1 MFKALLLLCLL
12 TLPQQY
18 AQATQAGIA
27 NQPPQVNTSPSP
39 SSDNET
45 ADAASTE
52 GRLSNQLDVLEL
64 TESEQQWIRNNPVV
78 YYSDDVSWQPFVYLN
93 HNQQL
98 EGISPEFLS
107 HIEKLSGIDFKFV
120 YSETFSEVIS
130 RIKSKE
136 ILLAL
141 ATIQTPERGPFAD
154 FSAPYFS
161 SKMAIVT
168 RDNFSYIQQ
177 IDELYGKTVAAPKN
191 YYSVDFLQSNHP
203 QIKLL
208 LVDDVDA
215 AFEAVYR
222 GDADAFL
229 GTMAVSIYRLQHSQY
244 KSLKVSGSVDVL
256 SEVRFMV
263 AKGNPELVSIIN
275 KSLAK
280 ISNRDK
286 QAIMNNWFGVDIERG
301 VDPSV
306 IWQILLIAGIIIAL
320 AILWIRQLTREIN
333 LRKSAEV
340 NLIVARK
347 EADRANAAK
356 SEFLANMSHEIRTPM
371 NAVFGFSELLA
382 DTSLDSEQRQY
393 LEAIQVGSNGLLHI
407 INDVLEL
414 SKIESGKVTIDYSA
428 TNLEKLT
435 SDIEKLFIAPMQEK
449 QLNFTVSIDANC
461 PKNVMIDKNRLRQI
475 LINLVGNAHKFTK
488 EGFVKLQV
496 HAKKELPSNCFT
508 LLFEVN
514 DSGIGVAPE
523 QQEDIFDHFV
533 QNNASGEKETGGTGL
548 GLSISKKLA
557 EKMNGELSVT
567 SQLGFG
573 SCFSLTLRNV
583 QITQNLEITSNENQK
598 LELPAATILIVDDI
612 ETNRLILRKFLE
624 DYDFTI
630 YLAEDGHQAVELA
643 REHQPE
649 IILMDIRMPRL
660 DGYQAATE
668 IRHQVNCKII
678 AVTASALEDK
688 ESISKRDIF
697 DGFLRKP
704 ILRDNLVKML
714 HSVLHLP
721 D

>member
-1 MFKALLLLCLL
+1 MLCLFYL
-12 TLPQQY
+12 TQFAYAKPNEIASQAFHTPIKESSQHTSKSDTEKLTTRNTSQQ
-18 AQATQAGIA
+18 QS
-27 NQPPQVNTSPSP
+27 NQPN
-39 SSDNET
+39 
-45 ADAASTE
+45 
-52 GRLSNQLDVLEL
+52 RLEL
-64 TESEQQWIRNNPVV
+64 TSQEIEWIKNNPVV

-93 HNQQL
+93 HNQKL

-107 HIEKLSGIDFKFV
+107 HIENFSGIDFQFV
-120 YSETFSEVIS
+120 YSETFSDVIS
-130 RIKSKE
+130 QIKSKD

-141 ATIQTPERGPFAD
+141 ATIQTPERESFAD

-191 YYSVDFLQSNHP
+191 YYSVDFLTSNHP
-203 QIKLL
+203 QINLL

-215 AFEAVYR
+215 AFKAVYR
-222 GDADAFL
+222 GDAEAFL

-275 KSLAK
+275 KSLAR
-280 ISNRDK
+280 ISTKDK
-286 QAIMNNWFGVDIERG
+286 QTIMNNWFGVDIERG

-306 IWQILLIAGIIIAL
+306 IWQILLIAGVILIVAV
-320 AILWIRQLTREIN
+320 LWITQLTREIN
-333 LRKSAEV
+333 LRKFAEV

-382 DTSLDSEQRQY
+382 DTQLDTEQRQY

-414 SKIESGKVTIDYSA
+414 SKIESGKVTIDYSP
-428 TNLEKLT
+428 TNIEKLV
-435 SDIEKLFIAPMQEK
+435 SEIEKLFLAPMQEK
-449 QLNFTVSIDANC
+449 KLNFSVAIDAYC
-461 PKNVMIDKNRLRQI
+461 PANVMIDKNRLRQI

-496 HAKKELPSNCFT
+496 LAEKEKQGNSFSLQ
-508 LLFEVN
+508 FEVS
-514 DSGIGVAPE
+514 DSGIGVALD
-523 QQEDIFDHFV
+523 QQQDIFDHFV
-533 QNNASGEKETGGTGL
+533 QNTLSIEKETGGTGL

-557 EKMNGELSVT
+557 EKMNGELNVT

-573 SCFSLTLRNV
+573 SCFSLTLKNV
-583 QITQNLEITSNENQK
+583 QVTQSHESSPKQTKKI
-598 LELPAATILIVDDI
+598 ELPAATILIVDDI
-612 ETNRLILRKFLE
+612 ETNRLILRKFLA

-630 YLAEDGHQAVELA
+630 FLAEDGRQAVELA
-643 REHQPE
+643 RKHRPE
-649 IILMDIRMPRL
+649 VILMDIRMPRL

-668 IRHQVNCKII
+668 IRNEIDCKII
-678 AVTASALEDK
+678 AVTASALEDR
-688 ESISKRDIF
+688 ESKIKRDIF

-704 ILRDNLVKML
+704 ILRENLIQML
-714 HSVLHLP
+714 QSVL
-721 D
+721 

>member
-1 MFKALLLLCLL
+1 MFYL
-12 TLPQQY
+12 TQFAYAKPNEIASQAPQIPLIESSQH
-18 AQATQAGIA
+18 
-27 NQPPQVNTSPSP
+27 TSQSDTVELTTRDTSHQQ
-39 SSDNET
+39 SS
-45 ADAASTE
+45 
-52 GRLSNQLDVLEL
+52 QLNRLEL
-64 TESEQQWIRNNPVV
+64 TSQEIEWIKNNPVV

-93 HNQQL
+93 HNQKL

-107 HIEKLSGIDFKFV
+107 HIEEFSGINFQFV
-120 YSETFSEVIS
+120 YSETFSDVIS
-130 RIKSKE
+130 QIKSKE

-141 ATIQTPERGPFAD
+141 ATIQTPERESFAD
-154 FSAPYFS
+154 FSVPYFS

-191 YYSVDFLQSNHP
+191 YYSVDFLRSNHP
-203 QIKLL
+203 QINLL

-215 AFEAVYR
+215 AFKAVYR
-222 GDADAFL
+222 GDAEAFL

-256 SEVRFMV
+256 SEVRFMI

-275 KSLAK
+275 KSLAR
-280 ISNRDK
+280 ISTKDK
-286 QAIMNNWFGVDIERG
+286 QTIMNNWFGVDIERG
-301 VDPSV
+301 IDPSV
-306 IWQILLIAGIIIAL
+306 IWQILLIAGVILVL
-320 AILWIRQLTREIN
+320 AVLWITQLTREIN

-382 DTSLDSEQRQY
+382 DTQLDTEQRQY

-414 SKIESGKVTIDYSA
+414 SKIESGKVTIDYSP
-428 TNLEKLT
+428 TNIEKLV
-435 SDIEKLFIAPMQEK
+435 SEIEKLFLAPMQEK
-449 QLNFTVSIDANC
+449 KLNFSVAIDSNC
-461 PKNVMIDKNRLRQI
+461 PANVMIDKNRLRQI

-496 HAKKELPSNCFT
+496 LAEKEKQGNSFSLQ
-508 LLFEVN
+508 FEVS
-514 DSGIGVAPE
+514 DSGIGVALD
-523 QQEDIFDHFV
+523 QQQDIFDHFV
-533 QNNASGEKETGGTGL
+533 QNTLSIEKETGGTGL

-557 EKMNGELSVT
+557 EKMNGELNVT

-573 SCFSLTLRNV
+573 SCFSLTLKNV
-583 QITQNLEITSNENQK
+583 QVTESHESSPKQTKKI
-598 LELPAATILIVDDI
+598 ELPAATILIVDDI
-612 ETNRLILRKFLE
+612 ETNRLILRKFLA

-630 YLAEDGHQAVELA
+630 FLAEDGRQAVELA
-643 REHQPE
+643 REHRPE
-649 IILMDIRMPRL
+649 VILMDIRMPRL

-668 IRHQVNCKII
+668 IRNEIDCKII
-678 AVTASALEDK
+678 AVTASALEDR
-688 ESISKRDIF
+688 ESKIKRDIF

-704 ILRDNLVKML
+704 ILRENLIQML
-714 HSVLHLP
+714 QSVL
-721 D
+721 

>member
-1 MFKALLLLCLL
+1 MASQAPQIPLKESSQHTSQSDTVEL
-12 TLPQQY
+12 TTRDTSHQQ
-18 AQATQAGIA
+18 
-27 NQPPQVNTSPSP
+27 
-39 SSDNET
+39 SS
-45 ADAASTE
+45 
-52 GRLSNQLDVLEL
+52 QLNRLEL
-64 TESEQQWIRNNPVV
+64 TSQEIEWIKNNPVV

-93 HNQQL
+93 HNQKL

-107 HIEKLSGIDFKFV
+107 HIEDFSGINFQFV
-120 YSETFSEVIS
+120 YSETFSDVIS
-130 RIKSKE
+130 QIKSKE

-141 ATIQTPERGPFAD
+141 ATIQTPERESFAD
-154 FSAPYFS
+154 FSVPYFS

-191 YYSVDFLQSNHP
+191 YYSVDFLTSNHP
-203 QIKLL
+203 QINLL

-215 AFEAVYR
+215 AFKAVYR
-222 GDADAFL
+222 GDAEAFL

-256 SEVRFMV
+256 SEVRFMI

-275 KSLAK
+275 KSIAQ
-280 ISNRDK
+280 ISTKDK
-286 QAIMNNWFGVDIERG
+286 QTIMNNWFGVDIERG
-301 VDPSV
+301 IDPSV
-306 IWQILLIAGIIIAL
+306 IWQILLIAGVILVL
-320 AILWIRQLTREIN
+320 AVLWITQLTREIN

-382 DTSLDSEQRQY
+382 DTQLDTEQRQY

-414 SKIESGKVTIDYSA
+414 SKIESGKVTIDYSP
-428 TNLEKLT
+428 TNIEKLV
-435 SDIEKLFIAPMQEK
+435 SEIEKLFLAPMQEK
-449 QLNFTVSIDANC
+449 KLNFSVAIDSNC
-461 PKNVMIDKNRLRQI
+461 PANVMIDKNRLRQI

-496 HAKKELPSNCFT
+496 LAEKEKQGNSFSLQ
-508 LLFEVN
+508 FEVS
-514 DSGIGVAPE
+514 DSGIGVALD
-523 QQEDIFDHFV
+523 QQQDIFDHFV
-533 QNNASGEKETGGTGL
+533 QNTLSIEKETGGTGL

-557 EKMNGELSVT
+557 EKMNGELNVT

-573 SCFSLTLRNV
+573 SCFSLTLKNV
-583 QITQNLEITSNENQK
+583 QVTESHESSPKQTKKI
-598 LELPAATILIVDDI
+598 ELPAATILIVDDI
-612 ETNRLILRKFLE
+612 ETNRLILRKFLA

-630 YLAEDGHQAVELA
+630 FLAEDGRQAVELA
-643 REHQPE
+643 RKHRPE
-649 IILMDIRMPRL
+649 VILMDIRMPRL

-668 IRHQVNCKII
+668 IRNEIDCKII
-678 AVTASALEDK
+678 AVTASALEDR
-688 ESISKRDIF
+688 ESKIKRDIF

-704 ILRDNLVKML
+704 ILRENLIQML
-714 HSVLHLP
+714 RSVL
-721 D
+721 

>member
-1 MFKALLLLCLL
+1 LLCLFYL
-12 TLPQQY
+12 TQFAYAKPNEIASQAFHTPIKESSQHTSKSDTEKLTTRNTSQQ
-18 AQATQAGIA
+18 QS
-27 NQPPQVNTSPSP
+27 NQPN
-39 SSDNET
+39 
-45 ADAASTE
+45 
-52 GRLSNQLDVLEL
+52 RLEL
-64 TESEQQWIRNNPVV
+64 TSQEIEWIKNNPVV

-93 HNQQL
+93 HNQKL

-107 HIEKLSGIDFKFV
+107 HIENFSGIDFQFV
-120 YSETFSEVIS
+120 YSETFSDVIS
-130 RIKSKE
+130 QIKSKD

-141 ATIQTPERGPFAD
+141 ATIQTPERESFAD

-191 YYSVDFLQSNHP
+191 YYSVDFLTSNHP
-203 QIKLL
+203 QINLL

-215 AFEAVYR
+215 AFKAVYR
-222 GDADAFL
+222 GDAEAFL

-275 KSLAK
+275 KSLAR
-280 ISNRDK
+280 ISTKDK
-286 QAIMNNWFGVDIERG
+286 QTIMNNWFGVDIERG

-306 IWQILLIAGIIIAL
+306 IWQILLIAGVILIVAV
-320 AILWIRQLTREIN
+320 LWITQLTREIN

-382 DTSLDSEQRQY
+382 DTQLDTEQRQY

-414 SKIESGKVTIDYSA
+414 SKIESGKVTIDYSP
-428 TNLEKLT
+428 TNIEKLV
-435 SDIEKLFIAPMQEK
+435 SEIEKLFLAPMQEK
-449 QLNFTVSIDANC
+449 KLNFSVAIDANC
-461 PKNVMIDKNRLRQI
+461 PANVMIDKNRLRQI

-496 HAKKELPSNCFT
+496 LAEKEKQGNSFSLQ
-508 LLFEVN
+508 FEVS
-514 DSGIGVAPE
+514 DSGIGVALD
-523 QQEDIFDHFV
+523 QQQDIFDHFV
-533 QNNASGEKETGGTGL
+533 QNTLSIEKETGGTGL

-557 EKMNGELSVT
+557 EKMNGELNVT

-573 SCFSLTLRNV
+573 SCFSLTLKNV
-583 QITQNLEITSNENQK
+583 QVTQSHESSPKQTKKI
-598 LELPAATILIVDDI
+598 ELPAATILIVDDI
-612 ETNRLILRKFLE
+612 ETNRLILRKFLA

-630 YLAEDGHQAVELA
+630 FLAEDGRQAVELA
-643 REHQPE
+643 RKHRPE
-649 IILMDIRMPRL
+649 VILMDIRMPRL

-668 IRHQVNCKII
+668 IRNEIDCKII
-678 AVTASALEDK
+678 AVTASALEDR
-688 ESISKRDIF
+688 ESKIKRDIF

-704 ILRDNLVKML
+704 ILRENLIQML
-714 HSVLHLP
+714 QSVL
-721 D
+721 

>member
-1 MFKALLLLCLL
+1 MLCLFYL
-12 TLPQQY
+12 TQFAYAKPNEIASQAFHTPIKESSQHTSKSDTEKLTTRNTSQQ
-18 AQATQAGIA
+18 QS
-27 NQPPQVNTSPSP
+27 NQPN
-39 SSDNET
+39 
-45 ADAASTE
+45 
-52 GRLSNQLDVLEL
+52 RLEL
-64 TESEQQWIRNNPVV
+64 TSQEIEWIKNNPVV

-93 HNQQL
+93 HNQKL

-107 HIEKLSGIDFKFV
+107 HIENFSGIDFQFV
-120 YSETFSEVIS
+120 YSETFSDVIS
-130 RIKSKE
+130 QIKSKD

-141 ATIQTPERGPFAD
+141 ATIQTPERESFAD

-191 YYSVDFLQSNHP
+191 YYSVDFLTSNHP
-203 QIKLL
+203 QINLL

-215 AFEAVYR
+215 AFKAVYR
-222 GDADAFL
+222 GDAEAFL

-275 KSLAK
+275 KSLAR
-280 ISNRDK
+280 ISTKDK
-286 QAIMNNWFGVDIERG
+286 QTIMNNWFGVDIERG

-306 IWQILLIAGIIIAL
+306 IWQILLIAGVILIVAV
-320 AILWIRQLTREIN
+320 LWITQLTREIN

-382 DTSLDSEQRQY
+382 DTQLDTEQRQY

-414 SKIESGKVTIDYSA
+414 SKIESGKVTIDYSP
-428 TNLEKLT
+428 TNIEKLV
-435 SDIEKLFIAPMQEK
+435 SEIEKLFLAPMQEK
-449 QLNFTVSIDANC
+449 KLNFSVAIDANC
-461 PKNVMIDKNRLRQI
+461 PANVMIDKNRLRQI

-496 HAKKELPSNCFT
+496 LAEKEKQGNSFSLQ
-508 LLFEVN
+508 FEVS
-514 DSGIGVAPE
+514 DSGIGVALD
-523 QQEDIFDHFV
+523 QQQDIFDHFV
-533 QNNASGEKETGGTGL
+533 QNTLSIEKETGGTGL

-557 EKMNGELSVT
+557 EKMNGELNVT

-573 SCFSLTLRNV
+573 SCFSLTLKNV
-583 QITQNLEITSNENQK
+583 QVTQSHESSPKQTKKI
-598 LELPAATILIVDDI
+598 ELPAATILIVDDI
-612 ETNRLILRKFLE
+612 ETNRLILRKFLA

-630 YLAEDGHQAVELA
+630 FLAEDGRQAVELA
-643 REHQPE
+643 RKHRPE
-649 IILMDIRMPRL
+649 VILMDIRMPRL

-668 IRHQVNCKII
+668 IRNEIDCKII
-678 AVTASALEDK
+678 AVTASALEDR
-688 ESISKRDIF
+688 ESKIKRDIF

-704 ILRDNLVKML
+704 ILRENLIQML
-714 HSVLHLP
+714 QSVL
-721 D
+721 

>member
-1 MFKALLLLCLL
+1 MASQAPQIPLKESSQHTSQSDKVEL
-12 TLPQQY
+12 TTRDTSHQQ
-18 AQATQAGIA
+18 
-27 NQPPQVNTSPSP
+27 
-39 SSDNET
+39 SS
-45 ADAASTE
+45 
-52 GRLSNQLDVLEL
+52 QLNRLEL
-64 TESEQQWIRNNPVV
+64 TSQEIEWIKNNPVI

-93 HNQQL
+93 HNQKL

-107 HIEKLSGIDFKFV
+107 HIEDFSGINFQFV
-120 YSETFSEVIS
+120 YSETFSDVIS
-130 RIKSKE
+130 QIKSKE

-141 ATIQTPERGPFAD
+141 ATIQTPERESFAD
-154 FSAPYFS
+154 FSVPYFS

-191 YYSVDFLQSNHP
+191 YYSVDFLTSNHP
-203 QIKLL
+203 QINLL

-215 AFEAVYR
+215 AFKAVYR
-222 GDADAFL
+222 GDAEAFL

-256 SEVRFMV
+256 SEVRFMI

-275 KSLAK
+275 KSLAR
-280 ISNRDK
+280 ISTKDK
-286 QAIMNNWFGVDIERG
+286 QTIMNNWFGVDIERG
-301 VDPSV
+301 IDPSV
-306 IWQILLIAGIIIAL
+306 IWQILLIAGVILVL
-320 AILWIRQLTREIN
+320 AVLWITQLTREIN

-382 DTSLDSEQRQY
+382 DTQLDTEQRQY

-414 SKIESGKVTIDYSA
+414 SKIESGKVTIDYSP
-428 TNLEKLT
+428 TNIEKLV
-435 SDIEKLFIAPMQEK
+435 SEIEKLFLAPMQEK
-449 QLNFTVSIDANC
+449 KLNFSVAIDSNC
-461 PKNVMIDKNRLRQI
+461 PANVMIDKNRLRQI

-496 HAKKELPSNCFT
+496 LAEKEKQGNSFSLQ
-508 LLFEVN
+508 FEVS
-514 DSGIGVAPE
+514 DSGIGVALD
-523 QQEDIFDHFV
+523 QQQDIFDHFV
-533 QNNASGEKETGGTGL
+533 QNTLSIEKETGGTGL

-557 EKMNGELSVT
+557 EKMNGELNVT

-573 SCFSLTLRNV
+573 SCFSLTLKNV
-583 QITQNLEITSNENQK
+583 QVTESHESSPKQTKKI
-598 LELPAATILIVDDI
+598 ELPAATILIVDDI
-612 ETNRLILRKFLE
+612 ETNRLILRKFLA

-630 YLAEDGHQAVELA
+630 FLAEDGRQAVELA
-643 REHQPE
+643 REHRPE
-649 IILMDIRMPRL
+649 VILMDIRMPRL

-668 IRHQVNCKII
+668 IRNEIDCKII
-678 AVTASALEDK
+678 AVTASALEDR
-688 ESISKRDIF
+688 ESKIKRDIF

-704 ILRDNLVKML
+704 ILRENLIQML
-714 HSVLHLP
+714 QSVL
-721 D
+721 

>member
-1 MFKALLLLCLL
+1 MLCLFYL
-12 TLPQQY
+12 TQFAYAKPNEIASQAFHTPIKESSQHTSKSDTEELTTRNTSQQ
-18 AQATQAGIA
+18 QS
-27 NQPPQVNTSPSP
+27 NQPN
-39 SSDNET
+39 
-45 ADAASTE
+45 
-52 GRLSNQLDVLEL
+52 RLEL
-64 TESEQQWIRNNPVV
+64 TSLEIEWIKNNPVV

-93 HNQQL
+93 HNQKL

-107 HIEKLSGIDFKFV
+107 HIENFSGIDFQFV
-120 YSETFSEVIS
+120 YSETFSDVIS
-130 RIKSKE
+130 QIKSKD

-141 ATIQTPERGPFAD
+141 ATIQTPERESFAD

-191 YYSVDFLQSNHP
+191 YYSVDFLTSNHP
-203 QIKLL
+203 QINLL

-215 AFEAVYR
+215 AFKAVYR
-222 GDADAFL
+222 GDAEAFL

-275 KSLAK
+275 KSLAR
-280 ISNRDK
+280 ISTKDK
-286 QAIMNNWFGVDIERG
+286 QTIMNNWFGVDIERG

-306 IWQILLIAGIIIAL
+306 IWQILLIAGVILIVAV
-320 AILWIRQLTREIN
+320 LWITQLTREIN

-382 DTSLDSEQRQY
+382 DTQLDTEQRQY

-414 SKIESGKVTIDYSA
+414 SKIESGKVTIDYSP
-428 TNLEKLT
+428 TNIEKLV
-435 SDIEKLFIAPMQEK
+435 SEIEKLFLAPMQEK
-449 QLNFTVSIDANC
+449 KLNFSVAIDANC
-461 PKNVMIDKNRLRQI
+461 PANVMIDKNRLRQI

-496 HAKKELPSNCFT
+496 LAEKEKQGNSFSLQ
-508 LLFEVN
+508 FEVS
-514 DSGIGVAPE
+514 DSGIGVALD
-523 QQEDIFDHFV
+523 QQQDIFDHFV
-533 QNNASGEKETGGTGL
+533 QNTLSIEKETGGTGL

-557 EKMNGELSVT
+557 EKMNGELNVT

-573 SCFSLTLRNV
+573 SCFSLTLKNV
-583 QITQNLEITSNENQK
+583 QVTQSHESSPKQTKKI
-598 LELPAATILIVDDI
+598 ELPAATILIVDDI
-612 ETNRLILRKFLE
+612 ETNRLILRKFLA

-630 YLAEDGHQAVELA
+630 FLAEDGRQAVELA
-643 REHQPE
+643 RKHRPE
-649 IILMDIRMPRL
+649 VILMDIRMPRL

-668 IRHQVNCKII
+668 IRNEIDCKII
-678 AVTASALEDK
+678 AVTASALEDR
-688 ESISKRDIF
+688 ESKIKRDIF

-704 ILRDNLVKML
+704 ILRENLIQML
-714 HSVLHLP
+714 QSVL
-721 D
+721 

>member
-1 MFKALLLLCLL
+1 MLCLFYL
-12 TLPQQY
+12 TQFAYAKPNEIASQAFHTPIKESSQHTSKSDTEELTTRNTSQQ
-18 AQATQAGIA
+18 QS
-27 NQPPQVNTSPSP
+27 NQPN
-39 SSDNET
+39 
-45 ADAASTE
+45 
-52 GRLSNQLDVLEL
+52 RLEL
-64 TESEQQWIRNNPVV
+64 TSQEIEWIKNNPVV

-93 HNQQL
+93 HNQKL

-107 HIEKLSGIDFKFV
+107 HIENFSGIDFQFV
-120 YSETFSEVIS
+120 YSETFSDVIS
-130 RIKSKE
+130 QIKSKD

-141 ATIQTPERGPFAD
+141 ATIQTPERESFAD

-191 YYSVDFLQSNHP
+191 YYSVDFLTSNHP
-203 QIKLL
+203 QINLL

-215 AFEAVYR
+215 AFKAVYR
-222 GDADAFL
+222 GDAEAFL

-275 KSLAK
+275 KSLAR
-280 ISNRDK
+280 ISTKDK
-286 QAIMNNWFGVDIERG
+286 QTIMNNWFGVDIERG

-306 IWQILLIAGIIIAL
+306 IWQILLIAGVILIVAV
-320 AILWIRQLTREIN
+320 LWITQLTREIN

-382 DTSLDSEQRQY
+382 DTQLDTEQRQY

-414 SKIESGKVTIDYSA
+414 SKIESGKVTIDYSP
-428 TNLEKLT
+428 TNIEKLV
-435 SDIEKLFIAPMQEK
+435 SEIEKLFLAPMQEK
-449 QLNFTVSIDANC
+449 KLNFSVAIDANC
-461 PKNVMIDKNRLRQI
+461 PANVMIDKNRLRQI

-496 HAKKELPSNCFT
+496 LAEKEKQGNSFSLQ
-508 LLFEVN
+508 FEVS
-514 DSGIGVAPE
+514 DSGIGVALD
-523 QQEDIFDHFV
+523 QQQDIFDHFV
-533 QNNASGEKETGGTGL
+533 QNTLSIEKETGGTGL

-557 EKMNGELSVT
+557 EKMNGELNVT

-573 SCFSLTLRNV
+573 SCFSLTLKNV
-583 QITQNLEITSNENQK
+583 QVTQSHESSPKQTKKI
-598 LELPAATILIVDDI
+598 ELPAATILIVDDI
-612 ETNRLILRKFLE
+612 ETNRLILRKFLA

-630 YLAEDGHQAVELA
+630 FLAEDGRQAVELA
-643 REHQPE
+643 RKHRPE
-649 IILMDIRMPRL
+649 VILMDIRMPRL

-668 IRHQVNCKII
+668 IRNEIDCKII
-678 AVTASALEDK
+678 AVTASALEDR
-688 ESISKRDIF
+688 ESKIKRDIF

-704 ILRDNLVKML
+704 ILRENLIQML
-714 HSVLHLP
+714 QSVL
-721 D
+721 

>member
-1 MFKALLLLCLL
+1 MLCLFYL
-12 TLPQQY
+12 TQFAYAKPNEIASQAFHTPIKESSQHTSKSDTEELTTRNTSQQ
-18 AQATQAGIA
+18 QS
-27 NQPPQVNTSPSP
+27 NQPN
-39 SSDNET
+39 
-45 ADAASTE
+45 
-52 GRLSNQLDVLEL
+52 RLEL
-64 TESEQQWIRNNPVV
+64 TSQEIEWIKNNPVV

-93 HNQQL
+93 HNQKL

-107 HIEKLSGIDFKFV
+107 HIENFSGIDFQFV
-120 YSETFSEVIS
+120 YSETFSDVIS
-130 RIKSKE
+130 QIKSKD

-141 ATIQTPERGPFAD
+141 ATIQTPERESFAD

-191 YYSVDFLQSNHP
+191 YYSVDFLTSNHP
-203 QIKLL
+203 QINLL

-215 AFEAVYR
+215 AFKAVYR
-222 GDADAFL
+222 GDAEAFL

-275 KSLAK
+275 KSLAR
-280 ISNRDK
+280 ISTKDK
-286 QAIMNNWFGVDIERG
+286 QTIMNNWFGVDIERG

-306 IWQILLIAGIIIAL
+306 IWQILLIAGVILIVAV
-320 AILWIRQLTREIN
+320 LWITQLTREIN

-382 DTSLDSEQRQY
+382 DTQLDTEQRQY

-414 SKIESGKVTIDYSA
+414 SKIESGKVTIDYSP
-428 TNLEKLT
+428 TNIEKLV
-435 SDIEKLFIAPMQEK
+435 SEIEKLFLAPMLEK
-449 QLNFTVSIDANC
+449 KLNFSVAIDANC
-461 PKNVMIDKNRLRQI
+461 PANVMIDKNRLRQI

-496 HAKKELPSNCFT
+496 LAEKEKQGNSFSLQ
-508 LLFEVN
+508 FEVS
-514 DSGIGVAPE
+514 DSGIGVALD
-523 QQEDIFDHFV
+523 QQQDIFDHFV
-533 QNNASGEKETGGTGL
+533 QNTLSIEKETGGTGL

-557 EKMNGELSVT
+557 EKMNGELNVT

-573 SCFSLTLRNV
+573 SCFSLTLKNV
-583 QITQNLEITSNENQK
+583 QVTQSHESSPKQTKKI
-598 LELPAATILIVDDI
+598 ELPAATILIVDDI
-612 ETNRLILRKFLE
+612 ETNRLILRKFLA

-630 YLAEDGHQAVELA
+630 FLAEDGRQAVELA
-643 REHQPE
+643 RKHRPE
-649 IILMDIRMPRL
+649 VILMDIRMPRL

-668 IRHQVNCKII
+668 IRNEIDCKII
-678 AVTASALEDK
+678 AVTASALEDR
-688 ESISKRDIF
+688 ESKIKRDIF

-704 ILRDNLVKML
+704 ILRENLIQML
-714 HSVLHLP
+714 QSVL
-721 D
+721 

>member
-1 MFKALLLLCLL
+1 LFYL
-12 TLPQQY
+12 TQFAYAKPNEIASQAPQIPLIESSQH
-18 AQATQAGIA
+18 
-27 NQPPQVNTSPSP
+27 TSQSDTVELTTRDTSHQQ
-39 SSDNET
+39 SS
-45 ADAASTE
+45 
-52 GRLSNQLDVLEL
+52 QLNRLEL
-64 TESEQQWIRNNPVV
+64 TSQEIEWIKNNPVV

-93 HNQQL
+93 HNQKL

-107 HIEKLSGIDFKFV
+107 HIEDFSGINFQFV
-120 YSETFSEVIS
+120 YSETFSDVIS
-130 RIKSKE
+130 QIKSKE

-141 ATIQTPERGPFAD
+141 ATIQTPERESFAD
-154 FSAPYFS
+154 FSVPYFS

-191 YYSVDFLQSNHP
+191 YYSVDFLRSNHP
-203 QIKLL
+203 QINLL

-215 AFEAVYR
+215 AFKAVYR
-222 GDADAFL
+222 GDAEAFL

-256 SEVRFMV
+256 SEVRFMI

-275 KSLAK
+275 KSLAR
-280 ISNRDK
+280 ISTKDK
-286 QAIMNNWFGVDIERG
+286 QTIMNNWFGVDIERG
-301 VDPSV
+301 IDPSV
-306 IWQILLIAGIIIAL
+306 IWQILLIAGVILVL
-320 AILWIRQLTREIN
+320 AVLWITQLTREIN

-382 DTSLDSEQRQY
+382 DTQLDTEQRQY

-414 SKIESGKVTIDYSA
+414 SKIESGKVTIDYSP
-428 TNLEKLT
+428 TNIEKLV
-435 SDIEKLFIAPMQEK
+435 SEIEKLFLAPMQEK
-449 QLNFTVSIDANC
+449 KLNFSVAIDSNC
-461 PKNVMIDKNRLRQI
+461 PANVMIDKNRLRQI

-496 HAKKELPSNCFT
+496 LAEKEKQGNSFSLQ
-508 LLFEVN
+508 FEVS
-514 DSGIGVAPE
+514 DSGIGVALD
-523 QQEDIFDHFV
+523 QQQDIFDHFV
-533 QNNASGEKETGGTGL
+533 QNTLSIEKETGGTGL

-557 EKMNGELSVT
+557 EKMNGELNVT

-573 SCFSLTLRNV
+573 SCFSLTLKNV
-583 QITQNLEITSNENQK
+583 QVTESHESSPKQTKKI
-598 LELPAATILIVDDI
+598 ELPAATILIVDDI
-612 ETNRLILRKFLE
+612 ETNRLILRKFLA

-630 YLAEDGHQAVELA
+630 FLAEDGRQAVELA
-643 REHQPE
+643 REHRPE
-649 IILMDIRMPRL
+649 VILMDIRMPRL

-668 IRHQVNCKII
+668 IRNEIDCKII
-678 AVTASALEDK
+678 AVTASALEDR
-688 ESISKRDIF
+688 ESKIKRDIF

-704 ILRDNLVKML
+704 ILRENLIQML
-714 HSVLHLP
+714 QSVL
-721 D
+721 